1 MQLTVL
7 GSYGP
12 YPAPGG
18 ACSGYLLEHE
28 GSKILLDC
36 GNGVLSRLQKY
47 IKPWEVE
54 AILLSHLHADH
65 ISDLFILKYA
75 LDMARGKQIISDGV
89 KLYLPKEPV
98 EESQRIPYKEVYQMN
113 YLKPE
118 KDITIGPFQI
128 TFLPTVHPLDCLA
141 MKIRCGDK
149 TLVYSGDT
157 EYFPQLE
164 QFAAGCDLFLCEANF
179 QDDDIEASR
188 RNHLS
193 ARQAAEIAQKGEV
206 KKLLLT
212 HLPAEKDAEVS
223 LKEAKSAFAQAE
235 LVQEEK
241 TFTI

>member
-113 YLKPE
+113 YLDPE
-118 KDITIGPFQI
+118 EDITIGPFHI

-141 MKIRCGDK
+141 MKIKCVDK

-235 LVQEEK
+235 LVREEK
-241 TFTI
+241 TFSI